1 MSHKYLIALNVEAR
15 LAAAPMDLAEIVRQR
30 FDVRRVRVIERGY
43 KGRSVTVEMADSLVN
58 SVQDAFP
65 FATVELAR
73 EMDLLKEG

>member
-1 MSHKYLIALNVEAR
+1 
-15 LAAAPMDLAEIVRQR
+15 
-30 FDVRRVRVIERGY
+30 VIERGY